1 MRNFII
7 LFKKEMKESLRNGK
21 WIWLPVVMMIMGIM
35 QPITSY
41 YMPQILEMA
50 GNLPEGAVIDI
61 PIPLGE
67 EVLISTLS
75 QYGTI
80 GTLLF
85 VLALMNV
92 ISQERQTGA
101 IVFVVV
107 RPVSAFQYIASKFV
121 AQLFLLL
128 VALAAGYLIAWY
140 YTNLLFNYVP
150 WTLMLGSL
158 AVYSLWIVL
167 ISAVT
172 IFFGT
177 VLRNS
182 GGIAGMSILFLAT
195 LSLSTTLLPK
205 YMEWSPSN
213 LSTEASKILLEG
225 EWVSSTFLV
234 SGSTLALSIVFFG
247 LAVYLF
253 NRLVRFGN

>member
-7 LFKKEMKESLRNGK
+7 LLKKEMKESLRNGK

-41 YMPQILEMA
+41 YMPQILEIA

-61 PIPLGE
+61 PTPSGE

-107 RPVSAFQYIASKFV
+107 RPVSALQYIASKFIG
-121 AQLFLLL
+121 QLFILL
-128 VALAAGYLIAWY
+128 VALAAGYLFTWY

-150 WTLMLGSL
+150 WTLMLG
-158 AVYSLWIVL
+158 
-167 ISAVT
+167 
-172 IFFGT
+172 
-177 VLRNS
+177 
-182 GGIAGMSILFLAT
+182 
-195 LSLSTTLLPK
+195 
-205 YMEWSPSN
+205 
-213 LSTEASKILLEG
+213 
-225 EWVSSTFLV
+225 
-234 SGSTLALSIVFFG
+234 
-247 LAVYLF
+247 
-253 NRLVRFGN
+253 